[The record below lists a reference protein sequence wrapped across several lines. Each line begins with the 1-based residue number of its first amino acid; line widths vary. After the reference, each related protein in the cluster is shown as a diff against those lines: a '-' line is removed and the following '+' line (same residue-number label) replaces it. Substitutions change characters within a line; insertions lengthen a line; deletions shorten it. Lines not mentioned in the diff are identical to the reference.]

1 MNREEKI
8 LEYWKE
14 KDIFSKSI
22 ENRSGSP
29 YFSFYDGPPFATG
42 KPHYGHILATTIKD
56 TVLRYWTMKGY
67 QVPRRVGWDCHGLPI
82 ENLIEKELGVN
93 NKKQIEEIGIEKF
106 NNDCRNSVFAC
117 VDDFQKT
124 LERVGRWADYSN
136 AYSTMDNNYIESV
149 WWVFKQLWDKKLVEK
164 NYRVSPYCPRCGTTL
179 SNFEV
184 NQGYK
189 EVKDK
194 SVYVKFKIE
203 DNLYF
208 LVWTTTPWTLPGNVA
223 LAVNKDI
230 DYVYIKSNN
239 ETYIIAEDRSSII
252 EEGEVIKKVK
262 GGELV
267 GMSYEPLFDYIPNNY
282 CKVLSADFV
291 SSEDGTGIVHINP
304 MHGEDDFNIA
314 KENNLIFQHLVNKDG
329 TFKEGEYEGEFVM
342 DANIKIIDNL
352 KERELFFKEELITH
366 DYPHCWRCDSP
377 LLYYAIESW
386 YILVTKIKEQ
396 LVENNK
402 DIHWVPQNIKEGRF
416 GKWLEGARDWDV
428 ARSRFWGAPIPI
440 WECECGEKRCIGSI
454 EELGNPNDLHRPYID
469 EIKLKCSCGKEMKRT
484 PEVFDCWFESGSMP
498 YAQWHYPFE
507 NKELVEK
514 TYPADFIA
522 EGLDQTRGWFY
533 TLHVLATALTLED
546 IGLGKSHGAFKN
558 VIVNGLV
565 LDDKGRKLSKKLK
578 NYPAPD
584 EIFDSFGAD
593 ALRYFLLAS
602 TSIGEDYRFSKD
614 KVKEY
619 WRKVISGLDNCFT
632 FFETYRKDSFS
643 ESTDSLLDKWIISR
657 TEKLNRDVIK
667 WMDSYELTKASR
679 LFNDYID
686 DLSNWYIRRSR
697 RRFQKPENEKEQEEA
712 TYTLHYAIS
721 KLIKLMAPFTPFITE
736 DIFLKMK
743 SGESVHL
750 CDYPQPNLDLID
762 EKLEQEMENIR
773 DIVNLALAE
782 RSKQGIKVRQALLSL
797 SVKDLKTDNKELIE
811 LIKEEINVKE
821 VKEDKGINE
830 DVKLDTTITPELKEE
845 GNVREIIR
853 QIQKMRKD
861 NGFIPEDRIDVY
873 YAQGEFFDT
882 ILERNK
888 DHILSEVLANK
899 FILSNEDL
907 KEINIDD
914 NKIYLNIKKI

>member
-667 WMDSYELTKASR
+667 WMDGYELTKASR